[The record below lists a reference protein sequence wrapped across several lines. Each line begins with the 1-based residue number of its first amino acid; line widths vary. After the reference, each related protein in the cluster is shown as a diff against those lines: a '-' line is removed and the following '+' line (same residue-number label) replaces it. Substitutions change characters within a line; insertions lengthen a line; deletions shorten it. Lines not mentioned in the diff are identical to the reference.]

1 MGVHEGRGTLARAMK
16 DLLTRWAETRAQW
29 NDENAKRFEQER
41 LLNFEHDLRAA
52 VGAMDA
58 MSVLLQQIRR
68 DCE

>member
-1 MGVHEGRGTLARAMK
+1 MGVQDGKGVLARAMK
-16 DLLTRWAETRAQW
+16 DLMNRWHDTRAQW

-41 LLNFEHDLRAA
+41 LINLEQDLRSA
-52 VGAMDA
+52 VSAMDT